1 MKTLRLLSLA
11 GLSAALILSSC
22 SMDKKVY
29 SSGYHIEWNG
39 KKHNPEKVTPVQ
51 YAAVE
56 KEQVNVNA
64 QHVEMPEL
72 AAASEIGA
80 NDNLSASTDKSIIIA
95 KTEKINFNTTS
106 AKAVNTEAAA
116 STPKATSAEVKSVSE
131 LKTIAKQQKKENKK
145 ASALKRKA
153 AAAGGGGKSQLIA
166 LLLCIFLGV
175 LGIHRFYLGYTGLGI
190 MYLLF
195 AIIGIP
201 LSAIL
206 IGLPL
211 VAALAILILIDLIR
225 IIIGSLKP
233 KHGEY
238 ASKL

>member
-1 MKTLRLLSLA
+1 MKTIRLASFM
-11 GLSAALILSSC
+11 GLTTVLIFSSC

-29 SSGYHIEWNG
+29 SSGYHIEWNS
-39 KKHNPEKVTPVQ
+39 KKHNDEKATPVQ
-51 YAAVE
+51 YATIE
-56 KEQVNVNA
+56 KEQVNINA
-64 QHVEMPEL
+64 EHVEIPEL
-72 AAASEIGA
+72 ASTSEIGA
-80 NDNLSASTDKSIIIA
+80 DDNLTASLDKSIFIPQSKTISFTTAA
-95 KTEKINFNTTS
+95 KTPIEKAAR
-106 AKAVNTEAAA
+106 AKVTEA
-116 STPKATSAEVKSVSE
+116 KSVSK
-131 LKTIAKQQKKENKK
+131 LKTITRQEKKENKK
-145 ASALKRKA
+145 ASALKRNA

-166 LLLCIFLGV
+166 LLLCIFLGF

-211 VAALAILILIDLIR
+211 VAALAILVLIDLIR

-238 ASKL
+238 SSKL